1 MKTKTKSTIT
11 TAIAVFVIMTMLVG
25 GCFAWFYSGY
35 DMEMHPV
42 NGSIQNVAAYFNG
55 GNGTEGNP
63 YQIANAT
70 QMYNLAWLQYL
81 GTFNQE
87 GDGGSIVQTY
97 FVLTD
102 DIDMSGQTLPPIGT
116 ATHPFL
122 GSFDGQYYTI
132 SNLTVDNEISS
143 NAITDFPDIIGDN
156 TSFQN
161 GGAVDIVGLFGVV
174 GEMTE
179 NSYSYN
185 SSVNAIQNLY
195 IDSIT
200 VKTETNT
207 SLIGIVAGYVNGTV
221 KNVGVYGNTTVS
233 ISATTPPFLYGQ
245 YV

>member
-1 MKTKTKSTIT
+1 MKTQTKNTIV

-42 NGSIQNVAAYFNG
+42 DGSIQNVAAYFNG
-55 GNGTEGNP
+55 GNGTEEKP
-63 YQIANAT
+63 YQIDNAT

-87 GDGGSIVQTY
+87 DDDGNIIQTY

-102 DIDMSGQTLPPIGT
+102 DIDMSRQTLPPIGT

-132 SNLTVDNEISS
+132 SNLTVDNEISAS
-143 NAITDFPDIIGDN
+143 AITDFPDIIGDN

-161 GGAVDIVGLFGVV
+161 GGAVDIVGLFGVDD
-174 GEMTE
+174 GKQLFLQQLCKRHTE
-179 NSYSYN
+179 FIY
-185 SSVNAIQNLY
+185 
-195 IDSIT
+195 
-200 VKTETNT
+200 
-207 SLIGIVAGYVNGTV
+207 
-221 KNVGVYGNTTVS
+221 
-233 ISATTPPFLYGQ
+233 
-245 YV
+245 